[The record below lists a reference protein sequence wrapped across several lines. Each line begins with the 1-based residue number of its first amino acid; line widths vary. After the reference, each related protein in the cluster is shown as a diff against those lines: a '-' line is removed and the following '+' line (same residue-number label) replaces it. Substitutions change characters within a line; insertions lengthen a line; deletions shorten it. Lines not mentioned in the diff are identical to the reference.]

1 MSTSIF
7 KKLSVALLLSCVC
20 TALWAKQ
27 PSLSPFLQK
36 QFVKARGLMETES
49 WADAQTLLADLERK
63 TENRFAKALAAQSL
77 GQIAIYQDDMARALK
92 RFKQAFDLQ
101 VLDEASATRLMHSIG
116 QLYCA
121 LEQWRACQDTLV
133 AWLAREGV
141 SPKAGDYIMIAQAYA
156 APEQWAKVPRYVNK
170 ALALKAKAPINWYQ
184 LEVAAWA
191 QKSLWPQAIGA
202 QKRLLQHYATRPVEW
217 RRLVSMLVQNDDY
230 KGALSA
236 MRLPFEKGWL
246 ESESDYRQ
254 MAQLLYHRGVPHKA
268 AEVLAAG
275 IEKGEVSDSLDNLKL
290 LGNLWQQAKA
300 RDKAIAVFE
309 ELAERTNQRRWLV
322 QLAQLHYQAEN
333 WRAAGDYLKQALAK
347 QQEPKLQ
354 LMFAVTLINQH
365 DYQLAKRS
373 LTVLLADE
381 SIKSRAQNWLNYIDR
396 VTG

>member
-1 MSTSIF
+1 MSKSIL
-7 KKLSVALLLSCVC
+7 KKLSVALLLSCLC
-20 TALWAKQ
+20 SALWAKQ

-36 QFVKARGLMETES
+36 QLVKARGLMETES
-49 WADAQTLLADLERK
+49 WAEAKTLLADLASN

-92 RFKQAFDLQ
+92 RFKQAYELQ

-116 QLYCA
+116 QLHCA

-141 SPKAGDYIMIAQAYA
+141 APKAADYIMIAQAYA
-156 APEQWAKVPRYVNK
+156 APEQWIKVPRYVNK
-170 ALALKAKAPINWYQ
+170 ALALKPKGPINWYQ

-191 QKSLWPQAIGA
+191 QQGRWAQAIGA
-202 QKRLLQHYATRPVEW
+202 QKRLLQHYATRPAEW

-275 IEKGEVSDSLDNLKL
+275 IAKGEVSDSLDNLKL

-309 ELAERTNQRRWLV
+309 ALAERTNQRRWLV

-333 WRAAGDYLKQALAK
+333 WPAAGDYLKQALAK
-347 QQEPKLQ
+347 KQEPKLQ

-373 LTVLLADE
+373 LTALLADE
-381 SIKSRAQNWLNYIDR
+381 SIKSRAQNWLSYIDR